1 MRRHNGRFTASRF
14 AFLVL
19 ASLLW
24 TTPAARALECHVDTS
39 AQNLVRF
46 VSDAPIEDF
55 DGKTRNIDGYV
66 YWDGDSLTAESN
78 YDGSELYFEVPL
90 VTLRTGIGLRDRHM
104 RENYLET
111 DEHPYASYKGVIAGV
126 EPDSAGGWIVHSEGE
141 LSIHGTTRNMQLD
154 CRVTPHPGGFR
165 VTSAFSVKLPD
176 YQIEV
181 PSLMFMKISEVI
193 QLELVF
199 YMKTIR
205 SEK

>member
-24 TTPAARALECHVDTS
+24 TTPAAQALECHVDTS

-55 DGKTRNIDGYV
+55 DGKTGDIDGYV
-66 YWDGDSLTAESN
+66 YWDGDSLTAGAN

-90 VTLRTGIGLRDRHM
+90 ATLRTGIGLRDRHM

-111 DEHPYASYKGVIAGV
+111 DQHPYASYKGVISSVEAG
-126 EPDSAGGWIVHSEGE
+126 SADGWIVHSEGE
-141 LSIHGTTRNMQLD
+141 LSIHGIARKTQFD
-154 CRVTPHPGGFR
+154 CRVTPHPGGFH
-165 VTSAFSVKLPD
+165 VTSAFAVKLPD
-176 YQIEV
+176 YRIEV

-193 QLELVF
+193 QLELDF
-199 YMKTIR
+199 YLKTIR
-205 SEK
+205 SEE